1 MSQFNLKK
9 RQNRKKLYSNK
20 ENFLFNSGIKII
32 DDKIKFIKKKFVS
45 CLFLNQSFELKNK
58 KLDNIDTYDLEY
70 ISNLD
75 KKYSAIFSNFITQ
88 IAFAD
93 NLEKNLETIYK
104 RLEDDG
110 LFCFNLLT
118 PSSMR
123 TISNIFI
130 EIDENIF
137 DGAYN
142 RFGPFHDVSIIIEKL
157 NKYNFKEIVVST
169 DFIEVNYSSLDKIR
183 NDFKEIGISNYYKN
197 NPKFKKDFYT
207 KTYSVFSKIIEKY
220 EYIPVEFE
228 IATFTAWK

>member
-1 MSQFNLKK
+1 
-9 RQNRKKLYSNK
+9 
-20 ENFLFNSGIKII
+20 
-32 DDKIKFIKKKFVS
+32 
-45 CLFLNQSFELKNK
+45 
-58 KLDNIDTYDLEY
+58 
-70 ISNLD
+70 
-75 KKYSAIFSNFITQ
+75 
-88 IAFAD
+88 
-93 NLEKNLETIYK
+93 
-104 RLEDDG
+104 
-110 LFCFNLLT
+110 
-118 PSSMR
+118 MR

-169 DFIEVNYSSLDKIR
+169 DFIEVNYSSLNKIR
-183 NDFKEIGISNYYKN
+183 NDFKKIGISNYYKN
-197 NPKFKKDFYT
+197 NPKFKKEFYT